1 MEDRGP
7 QGTMS
12 ISRVEIRSLWTR
24 QAGTGSPG
32 TETSWTGKI
41 KAAWAGDGGELRPR
55 GKYLVGGQ
63 SAPAGAWPPGTT
75 GQKHRQTRESA
86 RGWAGRQWP
95 WWTRMAFAV
104 TGMEVGVL
112 CLL

>member
-12 ISRVEIRSLWTR
+12 ISTVEIRSRWTR
-24 QAGTGSPG
+24 QAATGRPGTG
-32 TETSWTGKI
+32 TSWTGKI

-63 SAPAGAWPPGTT
+63 SAACWGWRLASWH
-75 GQKHRQTRESA
+75 HRAEAQADT
-86 RGWAGRQWP
+86 
-95 WWTRMAFAV
+95 
-104 TGMEVGVL
+104 
-112 CLL
+112 